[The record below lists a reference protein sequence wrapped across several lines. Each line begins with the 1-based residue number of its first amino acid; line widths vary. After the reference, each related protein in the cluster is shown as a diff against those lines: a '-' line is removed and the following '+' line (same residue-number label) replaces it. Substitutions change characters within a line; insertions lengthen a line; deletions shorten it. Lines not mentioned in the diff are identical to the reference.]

1 MYGFNMKKILFSPEK
16 LNYDRLNGLVPAV
29 VIDDNTGVVLMVGFM
44 NKESLSIT
52 NATGKVTFYSRSRKQ
67 LWTKGEN
74 SGNFLNVVDIKSDC
88 DDDTLLIRAIPDGP
102 TCHTG
107 DYSCFKEDQY
117 PGISFINELY
127 SIIQSRKK
135 NMPADSYTTKLFK
148 EGENRIIQKVGEEAI
163 ETVIAA
169 MDRNKKDLINE
180 TSDLVYH
187 LLVLLV
193 EKNITIKEIAEN
205 LQKRHKTD

>member
-1 MYGFNMKKILFSPEK
+1 MKKAFLSPDK
-16 LNYDRLNGLVPAV
+16 LNFDRLNGLVPAV
-29 VIDDNTGVVLMVGFM
+29 IIDDNTGVVLMVGFM
-44 NKESLSIT
+44 NNESLSIT

-74 SGNFLNVVDIKSDC
+74 SGNFLNVVEIKSDC
-88 DDDTLLIRAIPDGP
+88 DDDTLLIRALPDGP

-117 PGISFINELY
+117 PGVSFINELY
-127 SIIQSRKK
+127 GIIQSRKK
-135 NMPADSYTTKLFK
+135 NMPKDSYTTKLFQQ
-148 EGENRIIQKVGEEAI
+148 GENRIIQKVGEEAI

-169 MDRNKKDLINE
+169 MDKNRKDLVNE
-180 TSDLVYH
+180 TSDLIYH

-193 EKNITIKEIAEN
+193 EKDISIKEIAEN
-205 LQKRHKTD
+205 LHKRHKPD